1 MNTLICIKRVP
12 ATGARITL
20 TADEQDIDARYL
32 SFAVGPHEECAIEE
46 AVQIA
51 DRCDG
56 TVTALMLGPDEAEE
70 QLRTALAMG
79 VNEPLLLETDG
90 EDWGPM
96 ATAQAITQAVQDQ
109 QADGEP
115 FDLLLFGNDSADSGG
130 FQVGVR
136 VAYALGLPVVTGIK
150 GLEISNGMATARR
163 ETAGGWE
170 VYEVPLP
177 AVFTVKEG
185 INLPRFPSIPGKL
198 RARRRKIEHFEPEK
212 VADGLEKVRLKLPP
226 EEVNDT
232 QILGHGPEAAPKVAE
247 LLAELG
253 LIPS

>member
-1 MNTLICIKRVP
+1 MNILVCVKRVP

-20 TADEQDIDARYL
+20 TEDEQAIDARYL

-46 AVQIA
+46 AVQLA
-51 DRCDG
+51 TAHDG
-56 TVTALMLGPDEAEE
+56 SVTVLTLGPDEAEE

-79 VNEPLLLETDG
+79 VNEPLLLETEGD
-90 EDWGPM
+90 DWGPL
-96 ATAQAITQAVQDQ
+96 ATAHAITQAVTE
-109 QADGEP
+109 QAANGEP
-115 FDLLLFGNDSADSGG
+115 FDLLLFGNESADSGG
-130 FQVGVR
+130 FQVGIR
-136 VAYALGLPVVTGIK
+136 VAHALGMPVVTGIK
-150 GLEISNGMATARR
+150 GLDIDDGVATARR

-170 VYEVPLP
+170 IYEAQLP

-198 RARRRKIEHFEPEK
+198 RARRRKIEHLQPEQI
-212 VADGLEKVRLKLPP
+212 ADGLEKVRLKLPP
-226 EEVNDT
+226 ETVNDT
-232 QILGHGPEAAPKVAE
+232 KILGHGPEAAPKVAD